1 VGSGL
6 PRQGWRFFNRH
17 YGDFCTGADNST
29 CATNFDRFQ
38 AIGSALESGGW
49 RKLKI
54 GIENKRHTSRQNPV
68 LLQKIADKY
77 NLLTADLL
85 QSIDRAQPDQVIAEL
100 LRKWKPSGP
109 IN

>member
-1 VGSGL
+1 MEIE
-6 PRQGWRFFNRH
+6 
-17 YGDFCTGADNST
+17 A
-29 CATNFDRFQ
+29 
-38 AIGSALESGGW
+38 E
-49 RKLKI
+49 KLKETI
-54 GIENKRHTSRQNPV
+54 TVLFDNLRVMDTEIQAHKLAIHFLREGSLIDATIPWEETLDASRQNPV

-85 QSIDRAQPDQVIAEL
+85 QSIDRAQPDQVIADL

>member
-1 VGSGL
+1 MEIE
-6 PRQGWRFFNRH
+6 
-17 YGDFCTGADNST
+17 T
-29 CATNFDRFQ
+29 
-38 AIGSALESGGW
+38 E
-49 RKLKI
+49 KLKETI
-54 GIENKRHTSRQNPV
+54 TVLFDNLRAMDTEIQAHKLAIHFLKEGGLIDATIPWEETLDASRQNPV